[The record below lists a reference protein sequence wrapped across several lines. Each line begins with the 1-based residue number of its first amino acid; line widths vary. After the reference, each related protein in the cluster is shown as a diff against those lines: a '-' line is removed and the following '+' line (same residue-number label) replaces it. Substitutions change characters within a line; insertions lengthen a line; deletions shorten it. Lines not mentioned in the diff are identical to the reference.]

1 MKSDKCTPTV
11 KFVKL
16 NAYDKDMIPLIVLYS
31 QARLCPTN
39 LSRLAMP
46 LIVATN
52 LAKNCMLINTQDF
65 KNINIVITTLYYIL
79 KNMIYTMQKIL
90 NS

>member
-1 MKSDKCTPTV
+1 
-11 KFVKL
+11 
-16 NAYDKDMIPLIVLYS
+16 
-31 QARLCPTN
+31 
-39 LSRLAMP
+39 
-46 LIVATN
+46 
-52 LAKNCMLINTQDF
+52 MLINTQDF